1 MNLEQLLETWRANPQ
16 RRHIVHW
23 QTQEAV
29 EAEYAPLPATLD
41 PRLVAALGAQGLDRL
56 YSHQAAAF
64 DSITA
69 GQHTCVVTPTAS
81 GKTLCYTLP
90 VLNAILADDGARALY
105 LFPTKALAQDQ
116 AAVLRRFTAD
126 ITNAAGGTGNGEVT
140 SPEEISVEPSSG
152 ANSAFPVPPAAF
164 VKVHTYDGDTPATA
178 RKLIR
183 TAGHVVITN
192 PDMLHSGILPHHTKW
207 VRLFESLRYV
217 VIDEL
222 HGYRGVFGS
231 HVANVIR
238 RLRRICR
245 FYGSDPIFIL
255 CSATIAN
262 PGELAE
268 RIIGAPGGVTTIDR
282 NGAPRGRREFI
293 FYNPPV
299 VNPELGIRRSSVL
312 EAAGVAGE
320 LIRNR
325 IHTIVFAR
333 ARTTAEVLLTYLREA
348 LPPGIDRE
356 ATVRGYR
363 GGYLP
368 NQRRQIEAG
377 LRDGA
382 ITGVVSTNA
391 LELGVDIGALDA
403 CVMTGYPGTVA
414 STWQQAGRAGRRQG
428 VAAAIL
434 IGSSSPL
441 DQFIM
446 GHPEYFF
453 DRAPEHGLINPDN
466 LLILLSHLKCAAFEL
481 PFDTRE
487 EGGDDPLF
495 GTAEAG
501 TVLAALQL
509 LGEDGVVQE
518 VDGAWHWTD
527 QAYPAE
533 EISLRTAARDNV
545 VIIDESERARPR
557 VIGEV
562 DQFSAPML
570 VHTEAIYFHEGRQFH
585 VDRYDLDE
593 QKAYVHG
600 VAVDYYTDADIAVR
614 VQVLEQFSPEPVGS
628 PRAHGEVLIGALP
641 TKYKKIKLHTH
652 ENIGWGE
659 IHLPESQL
667 HTGAYWLCLPHTLTD
682 RMQVAELQGAL
693 VGLTNL
699 LAVVAPLY
707 LMCDPRDIGVHAE
720 VKSPFTGR
728 GTVTIF
734 DKIPGGIGFSQKL
747 YDTHE
752 TLLEAAHDLI
762 AACPCASGCPSCA
775 GPTAEIGARG
785 KRLVLGILKLLLG
798 RRVVPAQAAAA
809 RR

>member
-1 MNLEQLLETWRANPQ
+1 MNLEQLLETWRADPQ
-16 RRHIVHW
+16 RRRNIVHW
-23 QTQEAV
+23 HTQEAV
-29 EAEYAPLPATLD
+29 EAEYAPLPPGLD
-41 PRLVAALGAQGLDRL
+41 PRLVAALEEQGLHRL

-64 DSITA
+64 ESVAA
-69 GQHTCVVTPTAS
+69 GNHTCIVTPTAS

-90 VLNAILADDGARALY
+90 VLNAILQDDGARALY

-116 AAVLRRFTAD
+116 SAVLRRFSD
-126 ITNAAGGTGNGEVT
+126 SITSAEGAAKKRQ
-140 SPEEISVEPSSG
+140 SPLGSTEEAPEASIK
-152 ANSAFPVPPAAF
+152 A
-164 VKVHTYDGDTPATA
+164 HTYDGDTPATA

-238 RLRRICR
+238 RLRRICQ

-268 RIIGAPGGVTTIDR
+268 RVIGAPGGVTTIER

-293 FYNPPV
+293 FYNPPI
-299 VNPELGIRRSSVL
+299 VNPELGIRRSALL
-312 EAAGVAGE
+312 EAAGVAGD

-325 IHTIVFAR
+325 VHTIVFAR
-333 ARTTAEVLLTYLREA
+333 TRTTAEVLLTYLRES
-348 LPPGIDRE
+348 LPPGRDRE
-356 ATVRGYR
+356 TTVRGYR

-391 LELGVDIGALDA
+391 LELGVDIGSLDA

-414 STWQQAGRAGRRQG
+414 STWQQAGRAGRRQE

-434 IGSSSPL
+434 VGSSNPL

-453 DRAPEHGLINPDN
+453 ERAPEHGLINPDN

-487 EGGDDPLF
+487 TADAPLF

-501 TVLAALQL
+501 TVLAALQM
-509 LGEDGVVQE
+509 LGEDGVVQDVDE
-518 VDGAWHWTD
+518 VWHWTD

-545 VIIDESERARPR
+545 VIIDETERARPR

-593 QKAYVHG
+593 QKAYVHA
-600 VAVDYYTDADIAVR
+600 VNVDYYTDADIAVR
-614 VQVLEQFSPEPVGS
+614 IQVLEQFSPEPIGG
-628 PRAHGEVLIGALP
+628 PRGHGEVLVGALP

-652 ENIGWGE
+652 ENVGWGE

-667 HTGAYWLCLPHTLTD
+667 HTGAYWLCLPHALTD

-752 TLLEAAHDLI
+752 TLIEAAHDLI
-762 AACPCASGCPSCA
+762 VACPCVSGCPSCA
-775 GPTAEIGARG
+775 GPAVEIGARG

-798 RRVVPAQAAAA
+798 RRIAPAMAAAQD
-809 RR
+809 

>member
-1 MNLEQLLETWRANPQ
+1 MNLEQLLDTWRSSPQ
-16 RRHIVHW
+16 RRRNIAHW
-23 QTQEAV
+23 HTQEAV
-29 EAEYAPLPATLD
+29 AAEYAPLPDALD
-41 PRLVAALGAQGLDRL
+41 PRLAAALRAEGIDKL

-64 DSITA
+64 DTIA
-69 GQHTCVVTPTAS
+69 ADRHTCIVTPTAS

-90 VLNAILADDGARALY
+90 VVNAILQDDGARALY

-116 AAVLRRFTAD
+116 SAVLRRLTGEIGGQRVAD
-126 ITNAAGGTGNGEVT
+126 SGQQEV
-140 SPEEISVEPSSG
+140 SSG
-152 ANSAFPVPPAAF
+152 IKA
-164 VKVHTYDGDTPATA
+164 HTYDGDTPATA

-245 FYGSDPIFIL
+245 FYGSNPTFVL

-268 RIIGAPGGVTTIDR
+268 RIIGAPGQVTVIDR
-282 NGAPRGRREFI
+282 NGAPRGRKEFI

-299 VNPELGIRRSSVL
+299 VNAELGIRRSSIL
-312 EAAGVAGE
+312 EASGLASE

-333 ARTTAEVLLTYLREA
+333 ARTTAEVLLTYLRES
-348 LPPGIDRE
+348 LPPGLDRDT
-356 ATVRGYR
+356 TVRGYR

-414 STWQQAGRAGRRQG
+414 STWQQAGRAGRRQD

-434 IGSSSPL
+434 VASSSPL
-441 DQFIM
+441 DQFII
-446 GHPEYFF
+446 GHPDYFF
-453 DRAPEHGLINPDN
+453 GQPPEHGLINPDN

-481 PFDTRE
+481 PFNTG

-501 TVLAALQL
+501 TILAALQM

-518 VDGAWHWTD
+518 VEETWHWTD

-545 VIIDESERARPR
+545 VIIDETDRARPR

-562 DQFSAPML
+562 DEFSAPML
-570 VHTEAIYFHEGRQFH
+570 VHTEAIYFHEGQQFH
-585 VDRYDLDE
+585 VDRYDLEE
-593 QKAYVHG
+593 QKSYVHA
-600 VAVDYYTDADIAVR
+600 VDVDYYTDADIAVR
-614 VQVLEQFSPEPVGS
+614 VQVLEQFSPEPIGS
-628 PRAHGEVLIGALP
+628 PRNHGEVLIGALP

-652 ENIGWGE
+652 ENVGWGE
-659 IHLPESQL
+659 IHLPEAQM
-667 HTGAYWLCLPHTLTD
+667 HTGAYWLCLPHALTD

-693 VGLTNL
+693 VGLSNL
-699 LAVVAPLY
+699 LAVIAPLY

-720 VKSPFTGR
+720 VKSPFTSK
-728 GTVTIF
+728 GTVTIY

-752 TLLEAAHDLI
+752 TLIEAAHDLI
-762 AACPCASGCPSCA
+762 AACPCPSGCPSCA
-775 GPTAEIGARG
+775 GPTAEIGERG
-785 KRLVLGILKLLLG
+785 KRLTLGILKLLLG
-798 RRVVPAQAAAA
+798 RRIAPAAAA
-809 RR
+809 LAARR

>member
-1 MNLEQLLETWRANPQ
+1 MNLEQLLERWRADPK
-16 RRHIVHW
+16 RRRNIVHW
-23 QTQEAV
+23 HTQEAV
-29 EAEYAPLPATLD
+29 AAEYAPLPQNLD
-41 PRLVAALGAQGLDRL
+41 PRLVTALEEEGLNRL
-56 YSHQAAAF
+56 YSHQATAF
-64 DSITA
+64 ESITA
-69 GQHTCVVTPTAS
+69 GKHTCIVTPTAS

-90 VLNAILADDGARALY
+90 VLNTILQDDGARALY

-116 AAVLRRFTAD
+116 AAVLRRFSD
-126 ITNAAGGTGNGEVT
+126 RITSAERAAGGTRGDAEENAEVA
-140 SPEEISVEPSSG
+140 IK
-152 ANSAFPVPPAAF
+152 A
-164 VKVHTYDGDTPATA
+164 HTYDGDTPATA

-183 TAGHVVITN
+183 TAGHIVITN

-238 RLRRICR
+238 RLRRICQ
-245 FYGSDPIFIL
+245 FYGSDPVFIL

-268 RIIGAPGGVTTIDR
+268 RVIGAPGGVTTIER

-320 LIRNR
+320 LIRNG
-325 IHTIVFAR
+325 IHTIAFAR

-348 LPPGIDRE
+348 LPPGRDRE
-356 ATVRGYR
+356 TTVRGYR

-453 DRAPEHGLINPDN
+453 ERAPEHGLINPDN

-481 PFDTRE
+481 PFDTRAVA
-487 EGGDDPLF
+487 DTPLF

-509 LGEDGVVQE
+509 LGEDGVVQDVE
-518 VDGAWHWTD
+518 GVWYWTD

-545 VIIDESERARPR
+545 VIIDETERARPR

-585 VDRYDLDE
+585 VDRYDLGE
-593 QKAYVHG
+593 QKAYVHA
-600 VAVDYYTDADIAVR
+600 VNVDYYTDADIAVR
-614 VQVLEQFSPEPVGS
+614 IQVLEQFSPEPVGS
-628 PRAHGEVLIGALP
+628 PRGHGEVLVGALP

-659 IHLPESQL
+659 LHLPESQL
-667 HTGAYWLCLPHTLTD
+667 HTGAYWLCLPHALTD
-682 RMQVAELQGAL
+682 RMQVAEMQGAL

-762 AACPCASGCPSCA
+762 AACPCAAGCPSCA
-775 GPTAEIGARG
+775 GPTAEIGVRG
-785 KRLVLGILKLLLG
+785 KRLALGILKLLLG
-798 RRVVPAQAAAA
+798 RRVAPAFAAA
-809 RR
+809 RG

>member
-1 MNLEQLLETWRANPQ
+1 MNLEQLLDSWRASPQ
-16 RRHIVHW
+16 RRRNIAHW
-23 QTQEAV
+23 HTEEAV
-29 EAEYAPLPATLD
+29 PAEYAPLPEGLH
-41 PRLVAALGAQGLDRL
+41 PRLVAALHAQGFEKL
-56 YSHQAAAF
+56 YSHQAEAF
-64 DSITA
+64 VSISA
-69 GQHTCVVTPTAS
+69 RRHTCIVTPTAS

-90 VLNAILADDGARALY
+90 VLDTILRDESARALY

-116 AAVLRRFTAD
+116 AAVVRRFVAELGEGD
-126 ITNAAGGTGNGEVT
+126 DEEGTIK
-140 SPEEISVEPSSG
+140 S
-152 ANSAFPVPPAAF
+152 
-164 VKVHTYDGDTPATA
+164 HTYDGDTPATA

-231 HVANVIR
+231 HIANVIR

-245 FYGSDPIFIL
+245 FYGSDPVFIL

-268 RIIGAPGGVTTIDR
+268 RIIGAPGGVTTIER
-282 NGAPRGRREFI
+282 NGAPRGKKEFI

-299 VNPELGIRRSSVL
+299 VNAELGIRRSSTL
-312 EAAGVAGE
+312 EAAGLASE
-320 LIRNR
+320 LIRNH

-333 ARTTAEVLLTYLREA
+333 ARTTAEVLLTYLRDA
-348 LPPGIDRE
+348 LPPGTDRE
-356 ATVRGYR
+356 TTVRGYR

-368 NQRRQIEAG
+368 NQRRQIESG

-403 CVMTGYPGTVA
+403 CVLTGYPGTVA
-414 STWQQAGRAGRRQG
+414 STWQQAGRAGRRQET
-428 VAAAIL
+428 ATAIL
-434 IGSSSPL
+434 VASSSPL
-441 DQFIM
+441 DQFIV

-453 DRAPEHGLINPDN
+453 GRAPEHGLINPDN

-481 PFDTRE
+481 PFDTRSQ
-487 EGGDDPLF
+487 GGDDPLF
-495 GTAEAG
+495 GTAEG
-501 TVLAALQL
+501 STILGALQL

-518 VDGAWHWTD
+518 VDDIWHWTD

-545 VIIDESERARPR
+545 VIIDESDRARPR

-562 DQFSAPML
+562 DEFSAPML
-570 VHTEAIYFHEGRQFH
+570 VHTEAIYFHEGQQFH
-585 VDRYDLDE
+585 VDRYDPAE
-593 QKAYVHG
+593 QKAYVHA
-600 VAVDYYTDADIAVR
+600 VRVDYYTDADIAVR
-614 VQVLEQFSPEPVGS
+614 TQVLEQFSPEPIGAA
-628 PRAHGEVLIGALP
+628 RNHGEVLVGALP

-659 IHLPESQL
+659 IHLPEAQM
-667 HTGAYWLCLPHTLTD
+667 HTGAYWLCLPHALTN

-693 VGLTNL
+693 IGLANL

-728 GTVTIF
+728 GTVTLY

-752 TLLEAAHDLI
+752 TLLTAAHDLI
-762 AACPCASGCPSCA
+762 AACPCPAGCPSCA

-785 KRLVLGILKLLLG
+785 KRLTLGILRLLLG
-798 RRVVPAQAAAA
+798 RRSAPSQVAAA
-809 RR
+809 R

>member
-1 MNLEQLLETWRANPQ
+1 MNLEQLLETWRADPQ
-16 RRHIVHW
+16 RRRNIVHW
-23 QTQEAV
+23 HTQEAV
-29 EAEYAPLPATLD
+29 EAEYAPLPSTLD
-41 PRLVAALGAQGLDRL
+41 PRLVAALREQGLDRL
-56 YSHQAAAF
+56 YSHQAEAF
-64 DSITA
+64 ASITA
-69 GQHTCVVTPTAS
+69 GRHTCIVTPTAS

-90 VLNAILADDGARALY
+90 VLNMILQDDGARALY

-116 AAVLRRFTAD
+116 AAVLRRFSDRITAAERA
-126 ITNAAGGTGNGEVT
+126 TNTAAAGEGERAGA
-140 SPEEISVEPSSG
+140 G
-152 ANSAFPVPPAAF
+152 ANAEAAI
-164 VKVHTYDGDTPATA
+164 KAHTYDGDTPATA

-245 FYGSDPIFIL
+245 FYGADPVFIL

-268 RIIGAPGGVTTIDR
+268 RIIGVPGGVTTIER

-312 EAAGVAGE
+312 EASRVASE
-320 LIRNR
+320 LIRNQV
-325 IHTIVFAR
+325 HTIVFAR
-333 ARTTAEVLLTYLREA
+333 ARTTAEVLLTYLRES
-348 LPPGIDRE
+348 LPPGRDRE
-356 ATVRGYR
+356 TTVRGYR

-391 LELGVDIGALDA
+391 LELGVDIGSLDA

-453 DRAPEHGLINPDN
+453 ERAPEHGLINPDN

-487 EGGDDPLF
+487 ATAAPLF
-495 GTAEAG
+495 GTAEDG

-509 LGEDGVVQE
+509 LGEDGVVQD
-518 VDGAWHWTD
+518 VDAVWHWTD

-570 VHTEAIYFHEGRQFH
+570 VHTEAIYLHEGRQFH

-593 QKAYVHG
+593 QKAYVHAVG
-600 VAVDYYTDADIAVR
+600 VDYYTDADIAVR
-614 VQVLEQFSPEPVGS
+614 IQVLEQFSPEPVGG
-628 PRAHGEVLIGALP
+628 PRGHGEVLVGALT

-667 HTGAYWLCLPHTLTD
+667 HTGAYWLCLPHALTD

-734 DKIPGGIGFSQKL
+734 EKIPGGIGFSQKL

-752 TLLEAAHDLI
+752 TLIAAAHDLI
-762 AACPCASGCPSCA
+762 AACPCTEGCPSCA
-775 GPTAEIGARG
+775 GPAAEIGVRG
-785 KRLVLGILKLLLG
+785 KRLALGILKLLLG
-798 RRVVPAQAAAA
+798 RRVAPALAAA
-809 RR
+809 RN

>member
-16 RRHIVHW
+16 RRRNIVHW
-23 QTQEAV
+23 HTQEAV
-29 EAEYAPLPATLD
+29 DAEYAPLPAGLD
-41 PRLVAALGAQGLDRL
+41 PRLVAALDKQGFARL

-64 DSITA
+64 ESITA
-69 GQHTCVVTPTAS
+69 GHHTCIVTPTAS

-90 VLNAILADDGARALY
+90 VLNAILEDDGARALY

-126 ITNAAGGTGNGEVT
+126 LGPKENTDGKAATKADT
-140 SPEEISVEPSSG
+140 PEG
-152 ANSAFPVPPAAF
+152 L
-164 VKVHTYDGDTPATA
+164 VKAHTYDGDTPATA

-268 RIIGAPGGVTTIDR
+268 RIIGSPGGVTTIER

-299 VNPELGIRRSSVL
+299 VNAELGIRRSSIL
-312 EAAGVAGE
+312 EASAVASE
-320 LIRNR
+320 LIRNH

-333 ARTTAEVLLTYLREA
+333 ARTTAEVLLTYLRES
-348 LPPGIDRE
+348 LPPGTDRE

-368 NQRRQIEAG
+368 NQRRQIESG

-391 LELGVDIGALDA
+391 LELGVDIGSLDA

-434 IGSSSPL
+434 IGSSNPL

-453 DRAPEHGLINPDN
+453 ERAPEHGLINPDN

-481 PFDTRE
+481 PFNTRE

-495 GTAEAG
+495 GTAEVG
-501 TVLAALQL
+501 TVLAALQM
-509 LGEDGVVQE
+509 LGEDSVIQE
-518 VDGAWHWTD
+518 VDEVWHWTD

-545 VIIDESERARPR
+545 VIIDESDRARPR

-562 DQFSAPML
+562 DEFSAPML
-570 VHTEAIYFHEGRQFH
+570 VHTEAIYFHEGQQFH
-585 VDRYDLDE
+585 VDRYDPEE

-614 VQVLEQFSPEPVGS
+614 VQVLEQFSPEPIGS
-628 PRAHGEVLIGALP
+628 PRGHGEVLVGALP

-667 HTGAYWLCLPHTLTD
+667 HTGAYWLCLPHALTD

-728 GTVTIF
+728 GTVTIY

-762 AACPCASGCPSCA
+762 NACPCTEGCPSCA
-775 GPTAEIGARG
+775 GPVAEIGARG
-785 KRLVLGILKLLLG
+785 KRLVLGMLKLLGG
-798 RRVVPAQAAAA
+798 RRIAPAVAAAAA